1 MSTLAVNGPINISP
15 FSNYRWLIVACIS
28 LYPFNLLFSSN
39 VCKSLINR
47 TKLRTIKEINKKEC
61 LELLHH
67 ITAGMKTPRHTKK
80 RKEHEIER
88 KYFIVL

>member
-15 FSNYRWLIVACIS
+15 FSNYKWLIVACIS

-47 TKLRTIKEINKKEC
+47 TKLRTIKEINKKRMFGTLSPYYGRYEN
-61 LELLHH
+61 
-67 ITAGMKTPRHTKK
+67 AAS
-80 RKEHEIER
+80 
-88 KYFIVL
+88 Y